1 MSKAAVPKIAFYASE
16 KKRAQQ
22 ALAEMQARYA
32 FVPLPESDI
41 IVTLGGDGTML
52 RALHDCADLG
62 KPLFGLNLGTLGFL
76 LNAYSPDHLLERLAK
91 AKGFDIHP
99 LRMTARDISGASHDQ
114 IAFNEVSLLRET
126 HTSAHLKV
134 SIDGAVRMP
143 KLVCDGLL
151 VSTPVGST
159 AYNSSAGGPIVP
171 LDANVLPLTPISVFR
186 PRRWPGALIHH
197 GAEVV
202 IDVLQPDER
211 PVSVSADSKEMR
223 DVASVTIR
231 EARSIACRL
240 LFDPDNHLAERIFAE
255 QFAD

>member
-1 MSKAAVPKIAFYASE
+1 MGAASKIAFYASE
-16 KKRAQQ
+16 KPRAQE
-22 ALAEMQARYA
+22 ALVQMLMHYKPVSFEEA
-32 FVPLPESDI
+32 DI

-52 RALHDCADLG
+52 RALHECAHLG

-76 LNAYSPDHLLERLAK
+76 LNGFTPDRLQERLEK

-99 LRMTARDISGASHDQ
+99 LRMVAVDQ
-114 IAFNEVSLLRET
+114 AGGVHEEIAFNEVSMLRET
-126 HTSAHLKV
+126 HTSAHLKI

-171 LDANVLPLTPISVFR
+171 LEANVLPLTPISVFR
-186 PRRWPGALIHH
+186 PRRWSGALIHNS
-197 GAEVV
+197 AEIV
-202 IDVLQPDER
+202 IEVLQPEER
-211 PVSVSADSKEMR
+211 PVSATADSKEVR
-223 DVASVTIR
+223 DVQKITIR
-231 EARSIACRL
+231 EARSISCRL